1 MPAGWPSSAPTTS
14 WSPSAAA
21 MPPSTPAGPAA
32 RAGSQKTANWRQKT
46 AIVPVF
52 CRQFGSVRAESVG
65 SVGGGRL
72 AQRVVELVQE
82 VDQLLAGEQL
92 ALDGEAEPLLDHR
105 LLGLVTQLSPQVEQ
119 AILYRVGAH
128 HGGVGGFGSPGIDLL
143 ASGLHVFN
151 SPRL

>member
-1 MPAGWPSSAPTTS
+1 MRAAWPSWARTIS
-14 WSPSAAA
+14 WWPSAAA
-21 MPPSTPAGPAA
+21 TPPSTPAGRAA
-32 RAGSQKTANWRQKT
+32 RAATAPKTANWRQKT

-65 SVGGGRL
+65 GGGL

-92 ALDGEAEPLLDHR
+92 TLDGEAEPLLDHR

-151 SPRL
+151 SARL